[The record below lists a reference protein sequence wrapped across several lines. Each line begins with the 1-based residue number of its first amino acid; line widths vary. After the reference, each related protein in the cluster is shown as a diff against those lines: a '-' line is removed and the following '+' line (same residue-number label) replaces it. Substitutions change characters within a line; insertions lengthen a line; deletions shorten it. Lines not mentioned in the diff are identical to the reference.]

1 MAFDE
6 IKTTRDVQADEHN
19 QWGSLGEDEK
29 VEMSVFKVGDKVW
42 SNVMGD
48 GVVCMI
54 SADGS
59 YPVCVKFNECTDI
72 QRYTTEGKWY
82 EWDKEPEI
90 FLKGV

>member
-1 MAFDE
+1 M
-6 IKTTRDVQADEHN
+6 IT
-19 QWGSLGEDEK
+19 
-29 VEMSVFKVGDKVW
+29 FKVGDKVL

-59 YPVCVKFNECTDI
+59 YPVSVKFDECTDI

-82 EWDKEPEI
+82 EYDKEPEI
-90 FLKGV
+90 FLKGVECPRS

>member
-1 MAFDE
+1 MTFDE

-19 QWGSLGEDEK
+19 QWDSLGEDEK

-72 QRYTTEGKWY
+72 QNCTM
-82 EWDKEPEI
+82 
-90 FLKGV
+90 FLK